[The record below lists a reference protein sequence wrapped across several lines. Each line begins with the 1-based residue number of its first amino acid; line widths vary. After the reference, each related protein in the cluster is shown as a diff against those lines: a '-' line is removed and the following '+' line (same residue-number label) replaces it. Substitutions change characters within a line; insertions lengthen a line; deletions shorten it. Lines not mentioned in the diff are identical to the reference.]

1 MKLPFYRYSSYND
14 ETEKFILS
22 KINETID
29 DHRFFKKPISS
40 KEEIL
45 DFAMM
50 ILMLDKKIIRTID
63 SFDFTNDIPKL
74 VIFLEEEEQISKRQ
88 AYLIAYLNKIGFDI
102 VIFSPAGLSNL
113 NSYIQS
119 DYFNSIRL
127 DKINYERRLSDLKYK
142 QRKQNFFSKFFS

>member
-1 MKLPFYRYSSYND
+1 MG
-14 ETEKFILS
+14 
-22 KINETID
+22 INEIYD
-29 DHRFFKKPISS
+29 LLKKYR
-40 KEEIL
+40 E
-45 DFAMM
+45 
-50 ILMLDKKIIRTID
+50 RQCT
-63 SFDFTNDIPKL
+63 
-74 VIFLEEEEQISKRQ
+74 LEEEEQISKRQ